1 MSDQIKHECGIAM
14 VRLLHP
20 LSYYQEKYGSAF
32 WGLNKMYL
40 LMEKQHNR
48 GQDGAGIAAVKI
60 DAPVGHPYIDRV
72 RSRDPQ
78 PIKDVFRQVNGDINN
93 LLKSNPQYKND
104 TQWLKENV
112 PFASEIYMGH
122 LRYGTY
128 GGNTIEAVHPFMRKN
143 INAAKNLVVAGNF
156 NMTNA
161 SFLYKR
167 LVEMGHHPIAQLD
180 TITVMER
187 IGHFLDDEVDNIIYK
202 YKQEGLSGL
211 EISDKVSVE
220 LSTLRVLERAAAR
233 FDGGFVIGGL
243 VGHGDAFVLRD
254 PAGIRPAFY
263 YADDE
268 VVVVASERPVIQTV
282 FNVPIDSVKEV
293 EPGHAFIIKRDG
305 TYGMYP
311 VMEQLEKKACSFE
324 RIYFSR
330 GSDADIYQERKKLG
344 RNLVPALLE
353 KVEYDLPHTVIS
365 FIPNTAES
373 SYFGLVEG
381 MDEYLNARKAREI
394 SALIHREKNPSEEQ
408 INEILSARVRSEK
421 IAIKDVKL
429 RTFITEDASRDD
441 MVAHVYDVTYG
452 VVQPDDHLALIDDSI
467 VRGTTLQQSIVRIMD
482 RLRPKHLIILSSAP
496 QVRYPDCYGI
506 DMASMQEFIA
516 FRAAIALLKENGME
530 SVIDDVYRKCKAQ
543 ESLED
548 AQMVNYVKEI
558 YAPFTDEQ
566 IADKIAQMITSEDT
580 HARISV
586 IFQTLDG
593 LHDACPNH
601 LGDWYFSG
609 DYPTVGGNRMVNNA
623 FIAYM
628 EGKNSK

>member
-1 MSDQIKHECGIAM
+1 MSEQIKHECGIAM
-14 VRLLHP
+14 VRLLRP

-48 GQDGAGIAAVKI
+48 GQDGAGIAAVKLNS
-60 DAPVGHPYIDRV
+60 PVGLPYIDRV

-78 PIKDVFRQVNGDINN
+78 PIKDVFRQVNGGINS
-93 LLKSNPQYKND
+93 LLKSNPSHKND
-104 TQWLKENV
+104 TKWTKENV
-112 PFASEIYMGH
+112 PFASEVYLGH

-128 GGNTIEAVHPFMRKN
+128 GGNTIEAIHPFMRKN

-187 IGHFLDDEVDNIIYK
+187 IGHFLDDEVDNIVYK
-202 YKQEGLSGL
+202 YKQGGMPGL
-211 EISDKVSVE
+211 EISARVNEE

-243 VGHGDAFVLRD
+243 IGHGDAFVLRD

-268 VVVVASERPVIQTV
+268 VIVVASERPVIQTA
-282 FNVPIDSVKEV
+282 FNVPIDSVHEV
-293 EPGHAFIIKRDG
+293 EPGHALIMKRDG

-311 VMEQLEKKACSFE
+311 IMEQLEKKACSFE

-353 KVEYDLPHTVIS
+353 KVEYDLPHTVLS

-373 SYFGLVEG
+373 SYFGLIEG

-394 SALIHREKNPSEEQ
+394 SALIQNDKCPSEEK
-408 INEILSARVRSEK
+408 INEILSARVRGEK

-452 VVQPDDHLALIDDSI
+452 VVQPEDHLALIDDSI

-482 RLRPKHLIILSSAP
+482 RLHPKHLIILSSAP

-543 ESLED
+543 ECLED
-548 AQMVNYVKEI
+548 AQMVNHVKEI

-580 HARISV
+580 QARISV
-586 IFQTLDG
+586 IFQTLEG

-623 FIAYM
+623 FISYI
-628 EGKNSK
+628 EGKDKK